1 MENRK
6 AEPGGRA
13 DNRHRL
19 REILAVFARHGI
31 LRGLTPVKLRLIIQ
45 DLGPT
50 FVKLGQILSMR
61 QDMLPAEYCQELT
74 LLRADVSPM
83 PFGEVKEVVEA
94 EYGVPMKSLFLSFEE
109 TPLGSASIAQVHA
122 AVLRD
127 GNEVAVKVQR
137 PGVRDTMARDIVLLR
152 RAAGILQRAGAIS
165 AAVMALLS
173 DLTRE
178 QHRTKAMAMIGMTI
192 GLSFAVAMVVGPLLT
207 RAFGLSG
214 LFLATGAMALVGI
227 VIVMF
232 MVPRSTGTLQ
242 HRESGVARQALLPTL
257 RHPDLLRLDLGIFV
271 LHAMLMSSFIA
282 LPLALVE
289 KAGLPKEQHW
299 WVYLTALLISF
310 FAMIPFIIYG
320 EKKRKMKRVLLGAV
334 VTLMLTELFFWKFGD
349 SLRALVIGTVVFFT
363 AFNLLEASLPSLISK
378 VSPAGG
384 KGTAMGVYSTS
395 QFLGSALGGILGGWM
410 FQHGGLSV
418 VFLGCAGLA
427 ALWLAFAVTM
437 RKPPYLTSLR
447 LPLSP
452 EALREAGLAERLK
465 AVTGVTDAVI
475 VAEESAIY
483 IKLDTELLDRATL
496 EQLVNPAPT
505 CEA

>member
-1 MENRK
+1 MHDPHSERMSGS
-6 AEPGGRA
+6 ETRA
-13 DNRHRL
+13 ASG
-19 REILAVFARHGI
+19 LALVFAFRMLGMFMVLPVLATYGMDLAGATPALI
-31 LRGLTPVKLRLIIQ
+31 GLAIGAYGLTQAI
-45 DLGPT
+45 
-50 FVKLGQILSMR
+50 FQI
-61 QDMLPAEYCQELT
+61 
-74 LLRADVSPM
+74 
-83 PFGEVKEVVEA
+83 PFGIISDRIGRRPVIYLGLIVFA
-94 EYGVPMKSLFLSFEE
+94 
-109 TPLGSASIAQVHA
+109 LGSVLASQADSIWGVIAG
-122 AVLRD
+122 R
-127 GNEVAVKVQR
+127 
-137 PGVRDTMARDIVLLR
+137 
-152 RAAGILQRAGAIS
+152 ILQGAGAIS

-207 RAFGLSG
+207 RVFGLSG
-214 LFLATGAMALVGI
+214 LFLATGGMALIGI
-227 VIVMF
+227 LIIMF
-232 MVPRSTGTLQ
+232 MVPRSTGPLQ

-257 RHPDLLRLDLGIFV
+257 KHPDLLRLDLGIFV
-271 LHAMLMSSFIA
+271 LHAMLMSSFVA

-320 EKKRKMKRVLLGAV
+320 EKKRKMKRILLGAV
-334 VTLMLTELFFWKFGD
+334 MTLMLTELFFWKFGD

-395 QFLGSALGGILGGWM
+395 QFLGSALGGILGGWL

-427 ALWLAFAVTM
+427 AIWLAFAVTM
-437 RKPPYLTSLR
+437 REPPYVTSLR

-452 EALREAGLAERLK
+452 EAIREAGLVERLK
-465 AVTGVTDAVI
+465 ALVGVTDAVI
-475 VAEESAIY
+475 VADEAAVY
-483 IKLDTELLDRATL
+483 IKLDKELVDRDTL
-496 EQLVNPAPT
+496 ERLVNNPAGAA

>member
-1 MENRK
+1 MHDPHSERMSSG
-6 AEPGGRA
+6 ETRA
-13 DNRHRL
+13 ASG
-19 REILAVFARHGI
+19 LALVFAFRMLGMFMVLPVLATYGMDLAGATPALI
-31 LRGLTPVKLRLIIQ
+31 GLAIGAYGLTQAI
-45 DLGPT
+45 
-50 FVKLGQILSMR
+50 FQI
-61 QDMLPAEYCQELT
+61 
-74 LLRADVSPM
+74 
-83 PFGEVKEVVEA
+83 PFGIISDRIGRRPVIYLGLIVFA
-94 EYGVPMKSLFLSFEE
+94 
-109 TPLGSASIAQVHA
+109 LGSVLAANSDSIW
-122 AVLRD
+122 
-127 GNEVAVKVQR
+127 
-137 PGVRDTMARDIVLLR
+137 GVI
-152 RAAGILQRAGAIS
+152 AGRILQGAGAIS

-214 LFLATGAMALVGI
+214 LFLATGAMALCGI

-242 HRESGVARQALLPTL
+242 HRESGVAKQALLPTL

-395 QFLGSALGGILGGWM
+395 QFLGSALGGILGGWL

-437 RKPPYLTSLR
+437 REPPYVTSLR

-505 CEA
+505 CEAYG

>member
-1 MENRK
+1 MHDPHSERMSSG
-6 AEPGGRA
+6 ETRA
-13 DNRHRL
+13 ASG
-19 REILAVFARHGI
+19 LALVFAFRMLGMFMVLPVLATYGMDLAGATPALI
-31 LRGLTPVKLRLIIQ
+31 GLAIGAYGLTQAI
-45 DLGPT
+45 
-50 FVKLGQILSMR
+50 FQI
-61 QDMLPAEYCQELT
+61 
-74 LLRADVSPM
+74 
-83 PFGEVKEVVEA
+83 PFGIISDRIGRRPVIYLGLIVFA
-94 EYGVPMKSLFLSFEE
+94 
-109 TPLGSASIAQVHA
+109 LGSVLAANSDSIW
-122 AVLRD
+122 
-127 GNEVAVKVQR
+127 
-137 PGVRDTMARDIVLLR
+137 GVI
-152 RAAGILQRAGAIS
+152 AGRILQGAGAIS

-214 LFLATGAMALVGI
+214 LFLATGAMALCGI

-242 HRESGVARQALLPTL
+242 HRESGVAKQALLPTL

-395 QFLGSALGGILGGWM
+395 QFLGSALGGILGGWL

-437 RKPPYLTSLR
+437 REPPYVTSLR

-452 EALREAGLAERLK
+452 EALCEAGLAERLK

>member
-1 MENRK
+1 MHDPHSERMSGS
-6 AEPGGRA
+6 ETRA
-13 DNRHRL
+13 ASG
-19 REILAVFARHGI
+19 LALVFAFRMLGMFMVLPVLATYGMDLAGATPALI
-31 LRGLTPVKLRLIIQ
+31 GLAIGAYGLTQAI
-45 DLGPT
+45 
-50 FVKLGQILSMR
+50 FQI
-61 QDMLPAEYCQELT
+61 
-74 LLRADVSPM
+74 
-83 PFGEVKEVVEA
+83 PFGVISDRIGRRPVIYLGLVVFA
-94 EYGVPMKSLFLSFEE
+94 VGSVVAACSDSIWGV
-109 TPLGSASIAQVHA
+109 IAG
-122 AVLRD
+122 R
-127 GNEVAVKVQR
+127 
-137 PGVRDTMARDIVLLR
+137 
-152 RAAGILQRAGAIS
+152 ILQGAGAIS

-395 QFLGSALGGILGGWM
+395 QFLGSALGGILGGWL

-437 RKPPYLTSLR
+437 REPPYVTSLR

-465 AVTGVTDAVI
+465 AVTGVTDAVL
-475 VAEESAIY
+475 VTEESAIY

>member
-1 MENRK
+1 MHDPQSERMSGS
-6 AEPGGRA
+6 ETRA
-13 DNRHRL
+13 ASG
-19 REILAVFARHGI
+19 LALVFAFRMLGMFMVLPVLATYGMDLAGATPALI
-31 LRGLTPVKLRLIIQ
+31 GLAIGAYGLTQAL
-45 DLGPT
+45 
-50 FVKLGQILSMR
+50 FQI
-61 QDMLPAEYCQELT
+61 
-74 LLRADVSPM
+74 
-83 PFGEVKEVVEA
+83 PFGIISDRIGRRPVIYLGLIVFA
-94 EYGVPMKSLFLSFEE
+94 
-109 TPLGSASIAQVHA
+109 LGSVLAAQSDSIWGVIAGR
-122 AVLRD
+122 VLQ
-127 GNEVAVKVQR
+127 G
-137 PGVRDTMARDIVLLR
+137 
-152 RAAGILQRAGAIS
+152 AGAIS

-214 LFLATGAMALVGI
+214 LFLATGAMALLGI
-227 VIVMF
+227 VIIRF
-232 MVPRSTGTLQ
+232 MVPRSTDTLQ
-242 HRESGVARQALLPTL
+242 HRESGVAKQALLPTL

-395 QFLGSALGGILGGWM
+395 QFLGSALGGILGGWL

-437 RKPPYLTSLR
+437 REPPYVTSLR

>member
-1 MENRK
+1 MHDPHSERMSSG
-6 AEPGGRA
+6 ETRA
-13 DNRHRL
+13 ASG
-19 REILAVFARHGI
+19 LALVFAFRMLGMFMVLPVLATYGMDLAGATPALI
-31 LRGLTPVKLRLIIQ
+31 GLAIGAYGLTQAI
-45 DLGPT
+45 
-50 FVKLGQILSMR
+50 FQI
-61 QDMLPAEYCQELT
+61 
-74 LLRADVSPM
+74 
-83 PFGEVKEVVEA
+83 PFGIISDRIGRRPVIYLGLIVFA
-94 EYGVPMKSLFLSFEE
+94 
-109 TPLGSASIAQVHA
+109 LGSVLAANSDSIW
-122 AVLRD
+122 
-127 GNEVAVKVQR
+127 
-137 PGVRDTMARDIVLLR
+137 GVI
-152 RAAGILQRAGAIS
+152 AGRILQGAGAIS

-214 LFLATGAMALVGI
+214 LFLATGAMALCGI

-242 HRESGVARQALLPTL
+242 HRESGVAKQALLPTL

-437 RKPPYLTSLR
+437 REPPYVTSLR

-465 AVTGVTDAVI
+465 AVNGVTDAVI

>member
-1 MENRK
+1 MHDPHSERMSSG
-6 AEPGGRA
+6 ETRA
-13 DNRHRL
+13 ASG
-19 REILAVFARHGI
+19 LALVFAFRMLGMFMVLPVLATYGMDLAGATPALI
-31 LRGLTPVKLRLIIQ
+31 GLAIGAYGLTQAI
-45 DLGPT
+45 
-50 FVKLGQILSMR
+50 FQI
-61 QDMLPAEYCQELT
+61 
-74 LLRADVSPM
+74 
-83 PFGEVKEVVEA
+83 PFGIISDRIGRRPVIYLGLIVFA
-94 EYGVPMKSLFLSFEE
+94 
-109 TPLGSASIAQVHA
+109 LGSVLAANADSIW
-122 AVLRD
+122 
-127 GNEVAVKVQR
+127 
-137 PGVRDTMARDIVLLR
+137 GVI
-152 RAAGILQRAGAIS
+152 AGRILQGAGAIS

-192 GLSFAVAMVVGPLLT
+192 GLSFAVAMVVGPLVT

-227 VIVMF
+227 LIVAVF
-232 MVPRSTGTLQ
+232 VPRSTGPLQ
-242 HRESGVARQALLPTL
+242 HRESGVARQALVPTL

-271 LHAMLMSSFIA
+271 LHAMLMSSFVA
-282 LPLALVE
+282 LPLALVQ

-299 WVYLTALLISF
+299 WVYLTALVISF
-310 FAMIPFIIYG
+310 FAMVPFIIYG
-320 EKKRKMKRVLLGAV
+320 EKRRKMKRVLLGAV
-334 VTLMLTELFFWKFGD
+334 VTLMLTELFFWQFGD

-395 QFLGSALGGILGGWM
+395 QFLGSALGGILGGWL

-418 VFLGCAGLA
+418 VFLGCAALA

-437 RKPPYLTSLR
+437 REPPYVTSLR

-452 EALREAGLAERLK
+452 EAIREAGLAERLR
-465 AVTGVTDAVI
+465 AVVGVTDAVV
-475 VAEESAIY
+475 VADEAAVY

-496 EQLVNPAPT
+496 ERLVNNPAPAA

>member
-1 MENRK
+1 MHDPHSERMSSG
-6 AEPGGRA
+6 ETRA
-13 DNRHRL
+13 ASG
-19 REILAVFARHGI
+19 LALVFAFRMLGMFMVLPVLATYGMDLAGATPALI
-31 LRGLTPVKLRLIIQ
+31 GLAIGAYGLTQAI
-45 DLGPT
+45 
-50 FVKLGQILSMR
+50 FQI
-61 QDMLPAEYCQELT
+61 
-74 LLRADVSPM
+74 
-83 PFGEVKEVVEA
+83 PFGIISDRIGRRPVIYLGLIVFA
-94 EYGVPMKSLFLSFEE
+94 
-109 TPLGSASIAQVHA
+109 LGSVLAANSDSIW
-122 AVLRD
+122 
-127 GNEVAVKVQR
+127 
-137 PGVRDTMARDIVLLR
+137 GVI
-152 RAAGILQRAGAIS
+152 AGRILQGAGAIS

-214 LFLATGAMALVGI
+214 LFLATGAMALCGI

-242 HRESGVARQALLPTL
+242 HRESGVAKQALLPTL

-334 VTLMLTELFFWKFGD
+334 VTLMLTELFFWEFGD

-395 QFLGSALGGILGGWM
+395 QFLGSALGGILGGWL

-437 RKPPYLTSLR
+437 REPPYVTSLR
-447 LPLSP
+447 LPLSL

>member
-1 MENRK
+1 MHDPHSERMSGS
-6 AEPGGRA
+6 ETRA
-13 DNRHRL
+13 ASGLALVFAFRMLGMFMVLPVLATYGMDL
-19 REILAVFARHGI
+19 AGATPTLIGLAIGAYGLTQAVF
-31 LRGLTPVKLRLIIQ
+31 
-45 DLGPT
+45 
-50 FVKLGQILSMR
+50 QI
-61 QDMLPAEYCQELT
+61 
-74 LLRADVSPM
+74 
-83 PFGEVKEVVEA
+83 PFGIISDRIGRRPVIYLGLIVFA
-94 EYGVPMKSLFLSFEE
+94 
-109 TPLGSASIAQVHA
+109 LGSVLAANADSIW
-122 AVLRD
+122 
-127 GNEVAVKVQR
+127 
-137 PGVRDTMARDIVLLR
+137 GVI
-152 RAAGILQRAGAIS
+152 AGRILQGAGAIS

-207 RAFGLSG
+207 RSFGLSG

-227 VIVMF
+227 LIIAF
-232 MVPRSTGTLQ
+232 MVPRSTGPLQ
-242 HRESGVARQALLPTL
+242 HRESGVARQALIPTL
-257 RHPDLLRLDLGIFV
+257 KHPDLLRLDLGIFV
-271 LHAMLMSSFIA
+271 LHAMLMSSFVA

-334 VTLMLTELFFWKFGD
+334 MTLMLTELFFWQFGD

-427 ALWLAFAVTM
+427 AIWLAFAVTM
-437 RKPPYLTSLR
+437 REPPYVTSLR

-452 EALREAGLAERLK
+452 EAIREAGLVERLR
-465 AVTGVTDAVI
+465 ALVGVTDAVI
-475 VAEESAIY
+475 VADEAAVY
-483 IKLDTELLDRATL
+483 IKLDKELVDRDTL
-496 EQLVNPAPT
+496 ERLVNNPAEAA

>member
-1 MENRK
+1 MHDPHSERMS
-6 AEPGGRA
+6 GGETRA
-13 DNRHRL
+13 ASG
-19 REILAVFARHGI
+19 LALVFAFRMLGMFMVLPVLATYGMDLAGATPALI
-31 LRGLTPVKLRLIIQ
+31 GLAIGAYGLTQAL
-45 DLGPT
+45 
-50 FVKLGQILSMR
+50 FQI
-61 QDMLPAEYCQELT
+61 
-74 LLRADVSPM
+74 
-83 PFGEVKEVVEA
+83 PFGIISDRIGRRPVIYLGLIVFA
-94 EYGVPMKSLFLSFEE
+94 
-109 TPLGSASIAQVHA
+109 LGSLLAANADSIW
-122 AVLRD
+122 
-127 GNEVAVKVQR
+127 
-137 PGVRDTMARDIVLLR
+137 GVI
-152 RAAGILQRAGAIS
+152 AGRILQGAGAIS

-207 RAFGLSG
+207 RSFGLSG

-227 VIVMF
+227 FIIAF
-232 MVPRSTGTLQ
+232 IVPRSTGPLQ
-242 HRESGVARQALLPTL
+242 HRESGVARQALVPTL
-257 RHPDLLRLDLGIFV
+257 KHPDLLRLDLGIFV
-271 LHAMLMSSFIA
+271 LHAMLMSSFVA

-334 VTLMLTELFFWKFGD
+334 STLLLTELFFWAFG
-349 SLRALVIGTVVFFT
+349 SGLQALVIGTVVFFT

-395 QFLGSALGGILGGWM
+395 QFLGSALGGILGGWL

-437 RKPPYLTSLR
+437 REPPYVTSLR

-452 EALREAGLAERLK
+452 EAIREAGLVERLK
-465 AVTGVTDAVI
+465 AVVGVTDAVV
-475 VAEESAIY
+475 VAEEAAIY

-496 EQLVNPAPT
+496 EQLVNPAPSSR
-505 CEA
+505 EA

>member
-1 MENRK
+1 MHDPHSDRMSGSET
-6 AEPGGRA
+6 RA
-13 DNRHRL
+13 ASG
-19 REILAVFARHGI
+19 LALVFAFRMLGMFMVLPVLATYGMDLAGATPALI
-31 LRGLTPVKLRLIIQ
+31 GLAIGAYGLTQAI
-45 DLGPT
+45 
-50 FVKLGQILSMR
+50 FQI
-61 QDMLPAEYCQELT
+61 
-74 LLRADVSPM
+74 
-83 PFGEVKEVVEA
+83 PFGVISDRIGRRPVIYLGLIVFA
-94 EYGVPMKSLFLSFEE
+94 
-109 TPLGSASIAQVHA
+109 LGSVLAANSDSIWGVIAGR
-122 AVLRD
+122 VLQ
-127 GNEVAVKVQR
+127 G
-137 PGVRDTMARDIVLLR
+137 
-152 RAAGILQRAGAIS
+152 AGAIS

-349 SLRALVIGTVVFFT
+349 SLRTLVIGTVVFFT

-395 QFLGSALGGILGGWM
+395 QFLGSALGGILGGWL

-418 VFLGCAGLA
+418 VFLGGAGLA

-437 RKPPYLTSLR
+437 REPPYVTSLR

-465 AVTGVTDAVI
+465 AVNGVTDAVI
-475 VAEESAIY
+475 VAEEAAIY